1 MEWNETLKCKE
12 WRGRPVSFLGSIDF
26 FGTAQ
31 WETHKLFNAMQ
42 SFSGTTPYQQL
53 PPQLA
58 WSQRRTPPM
67 LRLVRGVAV
76 VVVVVVM
83 ARRRVVRSALKE
95 EESIVGVGAVVG
107 RWGVGSWKAGRL
119 LGLEIR

>member
-1 MEWNETLKCKE
+1 
-12 WRGRPVSFLGSIDF
+12 
-26 FGTAQ
+26 
-31 WETHKLFNAMQ
+31 
-42 SFSGTTPYQQL
+42 
-53 PPQLA
+53 
-58 WSQRRTPPM
+58 M
-67 LRLVRGVAV
+67 LRLIRGVAV